1 MMTGDDGRDGRL
13 IVAFFFWGGG
23 MMGVDDD
30 SWGRSFMVG
39 YLKILERCFIYFIF
53 YFFGLQKE
61 TTHFPKLFFGPIFG
75 VSLFF
80 DDKLEDT
87 TFWK

>member
-1 MMTGDDGRDGRL
+1 
-13 IVAFFFWGGG
+13 

-39 YLKILERCFIYFIF
+39 HLKILERCFIYFIF

>member
-1 MMTGDDGRDGRL
+1 
-13 IVAFFFWGGG
+13 

-61 TTHFPKLFFGPIFG
+61 TTHFPKFFFGPIFG